1 MKKIKITLL
10 FLTLINSVIFAQNKI
25 IVVTNDAYSQQKLP
39 FVNLILKNADRTIK
53 TQQSNDKGILNMV
66 NLIDGVYQLSAS
78 FIGYKNIDTT
88 VNINALSYKTIN
100 LFLTPNL
107 QTLQGVTVT
116 ASKPYLTMQKG
127 NLVLNIAQ
135 SPLAKA
141 GNIWE
146 ALRYAPTVQTQET
159 GALTVKSQ
167 QTTVYLDGRRVYL
180 AGVDLKQYLE
190 GISASTISKIEI
202 ISTPSAIYPSDVQ
215 TVINIKSDNLK
226 YEGVKGSINTA
237 GIAATF
243 PRYRLGTNLDI
254 KKSIFDAQIGYA
266 YTYTKVRNTTFIQLK
281 NKNIYPWDV
290 NQQADNEVKSN
301 RLSLNLGIKPSKK
314 STFIIY
320 GEVTP
325 ANTNSIN
332 STNNGLPTPNRVL
345 AADSI
350 FKLNYSTA
358 AKANS
363 YFTQASYK
371 TEWDSTKQNL
381 NLQVEYFY
389 NDKALE
395 NNRNVNNFKN
405 NQFVT
410 SQFQD
415 ILPQNLKTFV
425 ATANY
430 NRPFVAGSLVVG
442 GRYSQNNLNNNN
454 ATYAIDNFSGLKTI
468 TSASVFN
475 FTENNYS
482 SFVEWSK
489 EKGKFYYRTGLR
501 AESNIIKAKDKI
513 NNFDNTINWF
523 TWFPSVLMQYAAGAN
538 NVWVISY
545 KKTFTRPDYYQ
556 LNPFERFTDN
566 SIANFKGNA
575 AIKPQIDH
583 TLDLSWTDNKTFNIS
598 IGGQINKNFIGVI
611 ILKDANGNFYQQ
623 FDNIDYKTVYASF
636 NSSHDPF
643 KFWKIVLSSGIQYFE
658 GNYPK
663 IATAKASPIIDFNF
677 MQVFTLKNNWLI
689 QVNNYVKN
697 TFSDG
702 FFEHKGYY
710 NLSMAVQK
718 RLTKP
723 NLTCTL
729 SALDIFR
736 TQTEGDRILYQNL
749 SYKTRAYND
758 MQLINLSLVWNFG
771 KQNLQIIQKNISES
785 DGNIKRLGTDK

>member
-1 MKKIKITLL
+1 MKTIKITLL
-10 FLTLINSVIFAQNKI
+10 LLIIIKSAVLAQHKI
-25 IVVTNDAYSQQKLP
+25 TIATHDAYSQQKLP
-39 FVNLILKNADRTIK
+39 FVNVSLKINNKNIK
-53 TQQSNDKGILNMV
+53 TQQSNDKGILNMADLV
-66 NLIDGVYQLSAS
+66 DGVYQLSAS

-88 VNINALSYKTIN
+88 ININTQSNKALNIYLK
-100 LFLTPNL
+100 PNL
-107 QTLQGVTVT
+107 QTLQGVTIT
-116 ASKPYLTMQKG
+116 TSKPYLTMQKG

-159 GALTVKSQ
+159 GSLTVKSQ
-167 QTTVYLDGRRVYL
+167 QATVYLDGRRIYL
-180 AGVDLKQYLE
+180 SGADLKQYLE
-190 GISASTISKIEI
+190 GISASTINKIEI

-215 TVINIKSDNLK
+215 TVINIKTDNLQ
-226 YEGVKGSINTA
+226 YEGVKGSLNTG
-237 GIAATF
+237 GILATF
-243 PRYRLGTNLDI
+243 PRYQIGGNLDI
-254 KKSIFDAQIGYA
+254 KKSIFDAQVS
-266 YTYTKVRNTTFIQLK
+266 YTKSHTKARNTTLTQLK
-281 NKNIYPWDV
+281 NKNIYPWDINEQRDYTY
-290 NQQADNEVKSN
+290 NQEKY
-301 RLSLNLGIKPSKK
+301 SLNLGIKPNTKN
-314 STFIIY
+314 TFIIY
-320 GEVTP
+320 GEFTP
-325 ANTNSIN
+325 ANANFETSA
-332 STNNGLPTPNRVL
+332 NNGLPTPNRVI
-345 AADSI
+345 AVDSI
-350 FKLNYSTA
+350 FKLNHHTLNKS
-358 AKANS
+358 NS

-395 NNRNVNNFKN
+395 NNRNISNFKN
-405 NQFVT
+405 NLYLAN
-410 SQFQD
+410 QFQD

-430 NRPFVAGSLVVG
+430 NRPFITGNLVVG
-442 GRYSQNNLNNNN
+442 GRFSQNNLNNNN
-454 ATYAIDNFSGLKTI
+454 ATYAVDNLSSLKNL

-482 SFVEWSK
+482 SFAEWSK
-489 EKGKFYYRTGLR
+489 EKGKFYLRTGLR
-501 AESNIIKAKDKI
+501 AENNIINSQDKI

-538 NVWVISY
+538 NVWVLSY

-566 SIANFKGNA
+566 SVANFKGNA

-583 TLDLSWTDNKTFNIS
+583 TVDLSWADNKTFNVT

-623 FDNIDYKTVYASF
+623 YDNADFKAFYATF
-636 NSSHDPF
+636 NSSHNPF
-643 KFWKIVLSSGIQYFE
+643 KFWKIMLSTNIQYFD
-658 GNYPK
+658 GNYTK
-663 IATAKASPIIDFNF
+663 VARANATPIIDFNF

-689 QVNNYVKN
+689 QTSNYLRN

-718 RLTKP
+718 KIIKP

-749 SYKTRAYND
+749 SYKTRTYND
-758 MQLINLSLVWNFG
+758 MQLVSLSLVWNFG
-771 KQNLQIIQKNISES
+771 KQSLQVIQKNTSES
-785 DGNIKRLGTDK
+785 DESIKRLKN